1 MADRPVSAPV
11 PRTYIAAGAI
21 LAVGIVLAA
30 LIVSG
35 TLPFPGKPVQHEIP
49 SGISQGTHSAGEA
62 PLTPGKAFL
71 SLNASPKR
79 YSPLMSSTIGIGIE
93 PVTTGFDKTD
103 AVFVWNTTYGRFAD
117 WNQSTYKVTE
127 CSRQC
132 RNNGEKLYWTFYDMP
147 ADSAAPVV
155 ITVTALDKR
164 NGSTLA
170 GSSLTL
176 AWDRFDNRSGYTM
189 AVVPEYP

>member
-1 MADRPVSAPV
+1 MADRTCIV
-11 PRTYIAAGAI
+11 AGAM
-21 LAVGIVLAA
+21 LAIGIVLTA

-35 TLPFPGKPVQHEIP
+35 VLAFPGKTVQWEIP
-49 SGISQGTHSAGEA
+49 NGIPQGVSGAGEA
-62 PLTPGKAFL
+62 SPAQGTAFL
-71 SLNASPKR
+71 SLNASPRR
-79 YSPLMSSTIGIGIE
+79 YSPFMSSTIGIGIE
-93 PVTTGFDKTD
+93 PVATGFDKNTV
-103 AVFVWNTTYGRFAD
+103 VFVWNTTYGRFAD

-147 ADSAAPVV
+147 GDDAVPVV
-155 ITVTALDKR
+155 ITVTALDKK
-164 NGSTLA
+164 NGSTIA

-176 AWDRFDNRSGYTM
+176 TWDRFDNRSGYTM

>member
-1 MADRPVSAPV
+1 MADRPVSAPL
-11 PRTYIAAGAI
+11 RTYIIAGAI

-35 TLPFPGKPVQHEIP
+35 VLPFPVKPVQHEIP
-49 SGISQGTHSAGEA
+49 NGISQEANGADKA

-93 PVTTGFDKTD
+93 PVATGFDKTD

-117 WNQSTYKVTE
+117 WNQSTYEVTE
-127 CSRQC
+127 YSRQY

-155 ITVTALDKR
+155 ITVTALDKK
-164 NGSTLA
+164 NGSTIA

-176 AWDRFDNRSGYTM
+176 TWDRFDNRSGYAM